1 MLTMDEAEGPHRRPV
16 WASIWHPLHGGELGG
31 GRPGAALDAAAARPV
46 HSSSGEAQPE
56 PLRRIL
62 VTLEAS
68 GRRRGLV
75 DEEMGR
81 GSREESVI

>member
-16 WASIWHPLHGGELGG
+16 WASIWHPLHGG

-68 GRRRGLV
+68 GP
-75 DEEMGR
+75 EMVWG
-81 GSREESVI
+81 GGAG

>member
-1 MLTMDEAEGPHRRPV
+1 MSST
-16 WASIWHPLHGGELGG
+16 WASLETVGQDRRWAP
-31 GRPGAALDAAAARPV
+31 AAAAAAASDAAAARPV

-68 GRRRGLV
+68 GP
-75 DEEMGR
+75 EMVWG
-81 GSREESVI
+81 GGAG